1 MPEMMMMPG
10 ILRKNTFLLQ
20 QQAIVRVVVMQQRV
34 QVTDFQ
40 LS

>member
-1 MPEMMMMPG
+1 
-10 ILRKNTFLLQ
+10 LQ